1 MKKRSSSDTTG
12 GEKDGTG
19 TKYSVQSLQDNLE
32 NLAQL
37 QHEHRQRLELV
48 EKEYNQL
55 TKFKD
60 DYLHLQKRLRT
71 LPDKTSHEVMVPI
84 GPLAFMP
91 GHLIHTNEIL
101 VLLGD
106 NWFAER
112 SAKEATEIVKRRVKD
127 CNEKIESAEN
137 QMNLHKNWLEET
149 SSLFEEG
156 KDQVEIIEELT
167 EEEFERSKEEHRK
180 KLAEDYEKRKQSS
193 DQESRNEGEM
203 PEAGA
208 STSQENFI
216 GKLDEDDKKAYENL
230 MKRLDQLEMEEDDE
244 SGGSQ
249 DTDDYDRYIRHS
261 EAPEGVYS
269 ADDGAEHTAGSE
281 DAELSAASTPVLYKR
296 NKRRVSW
303 ADDTRPLFT
312 IIPDDNSESTYRIKY
327 TTKQLS
333 LPLIEWDPASA
344 RDTPEENNDQTDS
357 SSAVIQSPSELYKT
371 FGERRASLPDP
382 PPRGI
387 LKKTHSYTDTHS
399 DDESRCSLPN
409 RMAES
414 SSTFADKASPPK
426 PLKPFFPKNDD
437 DEDDDDDDGEDEQEQ
452 EDEGDSKGSVEPAF
466 SYRIVERSV
475 DPEVVEA
482 RPEAPATDTQT
493 RKISRFKASR
503 MKK

>member
-1 MKKRSSSDTTG
+1 MFYDEDFYFRGEVMKKRSSSDTG
-12 GEKDGTG
+12 GEKDGAG
-19 TKYSVQSLQDNLE
+19 TKYSVQSLQNNLE
-32 NLAQL
+32 NLVQL

-55 TKFKD
+55 RKFKD

-91 GHLIHTNEIL
+91 GRLIHTNEIL

-112 SAKEATEIVKRRVKD
+112 SAKEAAEIVKRRVKD
-127 CNEKIESAEN
+127 CNEKIETAEN

-149 SSLFEEG
+149 SGLFEED

-180 KLAEDYEKRKQSS
+180 KLAEDYEKRKSS
-193 DQESRNEGEM
+193 DQESRTEEET

-216 GKLDEDDKKAYENL
+216 EKLDEDDKKAYENL

-249 DTDDYDRYIRHS
+249 DADDYDRYIRHS
-261 EAPEGVYS
+261 ETAEEIYS
-269 ADDGAEHTAGSE
+269 ADDGAEHATGTE
-281 DAELSAASTPVLYKR
+281 DTELSASGTPVLYKR

-344 RDTPEENNDQTDS
+344 RDTPEENIDQTDS

-371 FGERRASLPDP
+371 FGERRRSSLPDP

-387 LKKTHSYTDTHS
+387 LKKTHSST
-399 DDESRCSLPN
+399 
-409 RMAES
+409 AEAS
-414 SSTFADKASPPK
+414 SSLCSSLIPTRMMKADRV
-426 PLKPFFPKNDD
+426 F
-437 DEDDDDDDGEDEQEQ
+437 
-452 EDEGDSKGSVEPAF
+452 
-466 SYRIVERSV
+466 
-475 DPEVVEA
+475 
-482 RPEAPATDTQT
+482 QT
-493 RKISRFKASR
+493 RWLMMLALLYL
-503 MKK
+503 